1 MKRVLISF
9 LIMLI
14 IFFLNTLSVKA
25 HDVEIIDSTKVA
37 TGVVNP
43 DKYRPNAINEE
54 DIKPAVKIG
63 NTIINTIGVIGAIT
77 SVLALILMGLRYM
90 MGSVSEKAEYKKTM
104 IPYLVGV
111 LIFFAITQFL
121 VIIFNLVNEV
131 DKQQTIDSTVSAPST
146 VTDAAKDIMEGI
158 QDMIDKNK

>member
-25 HDVEIIDSTKVA
+25 HDVETIDSIKVA

-43 DKYRPNAINEE
+43 DEYRPDAIDEE

-77 SVLALILMGLRYM
+77 SVLALILMGLKYM

-111 LIFFAITQFL
+111 LIFFTITQFL
-121 VIIFNLVNEV
+121 VVIFNLVDQI

-146 VTDAAKDIMEGI
+146 VTDGAIDMVQGI
-158 QDMIDKNK
+158 IDKNK

>member
-1 MKRVLISF
+1 MKRILISF
-9 LIMLI
+9 LIILI
-14 IFFLNTLSVKA
+14 MFFLNTLSVKA
-25 HDVEIIDSTKVA
+25 HDVEIIDSIKVA
-37 TGVVNP
+37 TGVINP
-43 DKYRPNAINEE
+43 DEYRPNAINEG
-54 DIKPAVKIG
+54 DIKPAVKMG
-63 NTIINTIGVIGAIT
+63 SSIINTIGVIGVIA
-77 SVLALILMGLRYM
+77 SVVALILMGLKYM

-121 VIIFNLVNEV
+121 VVIFNLINGIE
-131 DKQQTIDSTVSAPST
+131 KQQTIDSTVSAPST